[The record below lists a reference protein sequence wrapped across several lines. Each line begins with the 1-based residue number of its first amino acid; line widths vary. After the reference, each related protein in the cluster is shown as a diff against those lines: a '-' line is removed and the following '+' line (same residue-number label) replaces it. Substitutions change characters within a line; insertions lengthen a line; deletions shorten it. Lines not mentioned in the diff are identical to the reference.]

1 MINIIAAMAK
11 NGIIGNKGQLPWKLA
26 ADMRHFVKVTSG
38 FPVVMGRKTFESIG
52 RPLKDRINIILTRDE
67 SYKRDDCLTINS
79 IEEVVKEFKDK
90 NLMVIGGE
98 EIYRQFLPCADR
110 IYLTYIDKDFEGD
123 TSFPKFI
130 DDGQWIKESE
140 EKGVRDEK
148 NPYDYYFQVYIK
160 K

>member
-11 NGIIGNKGQLPWKLA
+11 NGVIGNKGQLPWKLGE
-26 ADMRHFVKVTSG
+26 DMRHFIKVTSG

-67 SYKRDDCLTINS
+67 SYKKDGCLTLNS
-79 IEEVVKEFKDK
+79 IEEVVEKFKDK

-98 EIYRQFLPCADR
+98 EIYRQFLPYTDR

-123 TSFPKFI
+123 TFFPKFI
-130 DDGQWIKESE
+130 DDEGWIKESE
-140 EKGVRDEK
+140 EKGIKDEK
-148 NPYDYYFQVYIK
+148 NPYDYYFQIYIK